1 MCNKPQAII
10 GPLPSQNWNMQSSST
25 GLRPLVRFSGGT
37 IPQLKMANLLSNKK
51 HHGQHLLDKCRRSE
65 STVVGLSPN
74 SSSGAMDS
82 ALNFQKREANQRLQV
97 QIPPESI
104 FMSVEDGL
112 GNHGDYEGHINSP
125 LLIYTQINKEVPIQV

>member
-74 SSSGAMDS
+74 SSFVKEYFESDDQQKQFDQQQRCV
-82 ALNFQKREANQRLQV
+82 ALWRNGQRIELLEKRSQSKVVGSNSTRVNL
-97 QIPPESI
+97 
-104 FMSVEDGL
+104 
-112 GNHGDYEGHINSP
+112 YECRGWIGKSW
-125 LLIYTQINKEVPIQV
+125 